1 MVNRKKE
8 RKKSKVKSKMANYEC
23 QSSMK
28 ERMHAAYFCLLPFA
42 FLLIFGCGYST
53 KSLLPSYMQKVHIV
67 LFQNRT
73 LKPGLDEQATEKTI
87 EAFRSGSNLVI
98 SDLTSA
104 DIVIEGE
111 VVSYARDPNT
121 YTSDQKII
129 DYKLTVKF
137 SARCVDKVKNEVFW
151 EGTVSDWSI
160 YVPDDDED
168 EAIEEATRK
177 TADKLVNAI
186 LTNW

>member
-1 MVNRKKE
+1 MVNRAKCRNIGKL
-8 RKKSKVKSKMANYEC
+8 VCYV
-23 QSSMK
+23 
-28 ERMHAAYFCLLPFA
+28 YFCLLPFA
-42 FLLIFGCGYST
+42 FLLVSDCGYST
-53 KSLLPSYMQKVHIV
+53 KSLLPGYMRKVHIT

-73 LKPGLDEQATEKTI
+73 LKPGIDEVATDRTI

-111 VVSYARDPNT
+111 VVGYARDPHT
-121 YTSDQKII
+121 YTSDQTII
-129 DYKLTVKF
+129 DYKITVRF

-151 EGTVSDWSI
+151 EGTVSDWST
-160 YVPDDDED
+160 YAPDEDED
-168 EAIEEATRK
+168 EAINRATRK
-177 TADKLVNAI
+177 TADNLVNAI

>member
-1 MVNRKKE
+1 MVNRNDCRNIGK
-8 RKKSKVKSKMANYEC
+8 
-23 QSSMK
+23 
-28 ERMHAAYFCLLPFA
+28 RMSLLLFCLLSFA
-42 FLLIFGCGYST
+42 FLLISDCGYST
-53 KSLLPSYMQKVHIV
+53 KSLLPGYMRKVHIA

-73 LKPGLDEQATEKTI
+73 LKPGIDEVATESTI

-111 VVSYARDPNT
+111 VIGYARDPHT
-121 YTSDQKII
+121 YTSDQTII
-129 DYKLTVKF
+129 DYKITVKF

-151 EGTVSDWSI
+151 EGTVSDWST
-160 YVPDDDED
+160 YAPDEDED
-168 EAIEEATRK
+168 EAIDRATRK
-177 TADKLVNAI
+177 TADNLVNAI

>member
-1 MVNRKKE
+1 MVNR
-8 RKKSKVKSKMANYEC
+8 RNCRNVD
-23 QSSMK
+23 
-28 ERMHAAYFCLLPFA
+28 RLIFLVHLCLLSFY
-42 FLLIFGCGYST
+42 FLLTSGCGYST

-87 EAFRSGSNLVI
+87 EAFRSGSNLMI

-121 YTSDQKII
+121 YASDQRII

-160 YVPDDDED
+160 YAPEDDED
-168 EAIEEATRK
+168 EAIEDATRK
-177 TADKLVNAI
+177 TAEKLVNAV